1 MPPEKK
7 METGHLFII
16 VDNQALGVLCGGSP
30 PWAMPAASVGGP
42 GTGLINMLEVEV
54 HAFI

>member
-42 GTGLINMLEVEV
+42 GTGLINILEVEV